1 MQSEAKYGR
10 ENLKKLG
17 YRGRQDLQQQQSR
30 MNTMEKTVVPWLEKE
45 IKTHESNI
53 NALNT
58 IFNAIQQATRSQEQA
73 QQRHQLRRMR
83 STNIN
88 RSKNQGP
95 DFSR

>member
-1 MQSEAKYGR
+1 
-10 ENLKKLG
+10 
-17 YRGRQDLQQQQSR
+17 

-45 IKTHESNI
+45 IKTYESNI
-53 NALNT
+53 NALNNL
-58 IFNAIQQATRSQEQA
+58 FNAIHQATCSQEQA

>member
-1 MQSEAKYGR
+1 
-10 ENLKKLG
+10 
-17 YRGRQDLQQQQSR
+17 

-58 IFNAIQQATRSQEQA
+58 IFNAIQQAYRSEEHA

-95 DFSR
+95 DLSR

>member
-1 MQSEAKYGR
+1 
-10 ENLKKLG
+10 
-17 YRGRQDLQQQQSR
+17 

-45 IKTHESNI
+45 IKTYESNI
-53 NALNT
+53 NALNNL
-58 IFNAIQQATRSQEQA
+58 FNAIHQATYSQEQA

-88 RSKNQGP
+88 KSKNQGL